1 MEMYKPT
8 VVSDD
13 AVRTELNK
21 PGKQVMF
28 MTADWCGDCK
38 AIKPFVQQI
47 KEHAMS
53 KGAGWVDVDRDANI
67 EIAKEQG
74 LKGIPAFVLF
84 EDGKQINHIGNG
96 ERLNPKQ
103 VTDWVDS
110 NVLA

>member
-1 MEMYKPT
+1 
-8 VVSDD
+8 
-13 AVRTELNK
+13 
-21 PGKQVMF
+21 
-28 MTADWCGDCK
+28 
-38 AIKPFVQQI
+38 
-47 KEHAMS
+47 MS